1 MPFHLDPFE
10 TLRSAAK
17 YVRQFRGKTFI
28 LKLGGEVLEEPSV
41 RRAVCEQIALLWSF
55 SIKVVVVHG
64 GGAGL
69 DAACKAFGHPIEKVA
84 GRRVTSPGVLEAA
97 KMVFAG
103 KLHTDLLAD
112 LRAAGLPC
120 VGVSGIDAQ
129 LITAAKRPPVTVV
142 ADGETLGQLVDFGQV
157 GDIQE
162 VNPGLLHHLLEGNYV
177 PVVAPL
183 TANDAGDVFNTNA
196 DAIAAALAVSLHA
209 EKLFFLLQVA
219 GLLRDI
225 SRPSSLVPFATLE
238 DVLALEAKGA
248 VQGGMRPKLEAAR
261 SALSGGVHSVHLV
274 SGISSDA
281 LLTEV
286 FTNEGSGTMLVLED
300 QAAVMPAT
308 EVAV

>member
-1 MPFHLDPFE
+1 MPFHPDPFE

-17 YVRQFRGKTFI
+17 YVRQFRGRTFVV
-28 LKLGGEVLEEPSV
+28 KLGGEVLEEASV

-69 DAACKAFGHPIEKVA
+69 DAACKAFGHPVEKVA

-120 VGVSGIDAQ
+120 VGLSGVDAQ

-142 ADGETLGQLVDFGQV
+142 PDGAEAAQLVDYGLV
-157 GDIQE
+157 GDIEQ
-162 VNPGLLHHLLEGNYV
+162 VNPGLLHHLLDGGYV

-183 TANDAGDVFNTNA
+183 TANDEGQVFNTNA
-196 DAIAAALAVSLHA
+196 DGIAAALAVAMQA
-209 EKLFFLLQVA
+209 EKLFFLLQVP
-219 GLLRDI
+219 GLLRDVA
-225 SRPSSLVPFATLE
+225 RPSSLVPLAGLAELE
-238 DVLALEAKGA
+238 ALEAQGSI
-248 VQGGMRPKLEAAR
+248 QGGMRPKVAAAKEALA
-261 SALSGGVHSVHLV
+261 SGVPSVHLV
-274 SGISSDA
+274 SGMSSDA

-286 FTNEGSGTMLVLED
+286 FTNEGSGTML
-300 QAAVMPAT
+300 M
-308 EVAV
+308 VAPQVGQKEASA